1 MERKIIIGMLV
12 SILAVVSVIFCAKR
26 ITSAD
31 TPTNSKTDPPPSIE
45 TSATTTTDLWDYLHG
60 QSETTTTTTATDENG
75 NPVTT
80 SAATDENGDPVTTS
94 AATDEN
100 GEPIVTE
107 ATTTAETETTTTTT
121 TTAPHLVFPG

>member
-12 SILAVVSVIFCAKR
+12 SILAVVCVIFCAKR
-26 ITSAD
+26 ITGAD

-45 TSATTTTDLWDYLHG
+45 TSATTTTDFWDYLHG

-75 NPVTT
+75 NPVT
-80 SAATDENGDPVTTS
+80 AS

-107 ATTTAETETTTTTT
+107 ATTTSETETTTATT